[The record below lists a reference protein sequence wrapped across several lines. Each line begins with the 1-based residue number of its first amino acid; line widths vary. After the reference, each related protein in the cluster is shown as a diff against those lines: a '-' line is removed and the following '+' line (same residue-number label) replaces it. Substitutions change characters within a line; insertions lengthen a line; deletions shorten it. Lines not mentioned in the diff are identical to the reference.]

1 MYSVIIF
8 TLRLGMLEVI
18 TEMTR
23 MRDVFCNNI
32 HLKVTEAGGD
42 DRDD

>member
-1 MYSVIIF
+1 M
-8 TLRLGMLEVI
+8 I

-23 MRDVFCNNI
+23 MRDVFCDNI
-32 HLKVTEAGGD
+32 HRKVTEAGGD

>member
-1 MYSVIIF
+1 
-8 TLRLGMLEVI
+8 MLEVI

-23 MRDVFCNNI
+23 MSDVFCNNI
-32 HLKVTEAGGD
+32 HLKVAEAGGD

>member
-1 MYSVIIF
+1 MIVF
-8 TLRLGMLEVI
+8 TIMLRRLDVM

-32 HLKVTEAGGD
+32 HHNVTEAGCD